1 MQRLIYRTL
10 IPVTEMILLMIVC
23 MTQVSAGVMTT
34 TEPTGAADAVYV
46 AGNPDFYPIEYYDE
60 ESGSYEGIMP
70 EMLEKVSEKTGMD
83 FVYVSGGNKNRQKN
97 LAENRQVEMVSAH
110 EADREIDWDLQDD
123 LLLFRV
129 EREKENVEVYTGF
142 TRIASNDLITKVQ
155 KALEEICREDLSG
168 IAVSYVMEQKEQHFP
183 KKVLLIV
190 LTAVIL
196 LSAGLLI
203 YIFRLRKKNLQQ
215 EKNEMDDPLTGLG
228 NAGYLEYQFG
238 NLLSVQ
244 EIPLYYLAYIGIHNM
259 EQIRQYQGEEELGT
273 LQKYIASVIS
283 QGTGDAEV
291 PVRLNDGEFAV
302 LFQNGNDA
310 DAGKRIEMFMD
321 SLKQYPEQFS
331 KDYKPE
337 LHAGIY
343 HLKAEKKDFE
353 MAVFCAK
360 QGYLYA
366 VKYGLAYA
374 FGNQK
379 VLNDAKEK
387 ALLKRELQDAI
398 KNREFQLYLQF
409 VVDKNT
415 KKICGAEAL
424 SRWQN
429 PRQGIL
435 NPGKYVG
442 LMHEAGIIEKLD
454 FYICEEACKQLEEWK
469 RQGLEELW
477 ISCNFTRTAI
487 STEHFPETFQKV
499 VEKYEFRHDRLR
511 IEITEDSLA
520 ENDALIRRNIAQC
533 SKMGFFIVLDDF
545 GSGYSSLMD
554 LCDYPLDCVKID
566 RSIVIRSVEPRGME
580 LLSGICRLA
589 HEMKMHVLCEGVET
603 EEENSRIGKLSCEYI
618 QGYYYSRVFPKEHAM
633 EYYEKY
639 MSGLK

>member
-23 MTQVSAGVMTT
+23 MIQVSAGVMTT

-129 EREKENVEVYTGF
+129 EREKENVEVYIGF

-228 NAGYLEYQFG
+228 NTAYLEYQFE

-244 EIPLYYLAYIGIHNM
+244 EIRLYYLAFVGIHNM
-259 EQIRQYQGEEELGT
+259 EQIRQLKEIQLHT
-273 LQKYIASVIS
+273 LNKTAI
-283 QGTGDAEV
+283 
-291 PVRLNDGEFAV
+291 
-302 LFQNGNDA
+302 
-310 DAGKRIEMFMD
+310 
-321 SLKQYPEQFS
+321 
-331 KDYKPE
+331 
-337 LHAGIY
+337 
-343 HLKAEKKDFE
+343 
-353 MAVFCAK
+353 
-360 QGYLYA
+360 
-366 VKYGLAYA
+366 VKYDA
-374 FGNQK
+374 F
-379 VLNDAKEK
+379 
-387 ALLKRELQDAI
+387 
-398 KNREFQLYLQF
+398 
-409 VVDKNT
+409 
-415 KKICGAEAL
+415 
-424 SRWQN
+424 
-429 PRQGIL
+429 
-435 NPGKYVG
+435 
-442 LMHEAGIIEKLD
+442 
-454 FYICEEACKQLEEWK
+454 
-469 RQGLEELW
+469 
-477 ISCNFTRTAI
+477 
-487 STEHFPETFQKV
+487 
-499 VEKYEFRHDRLR
+499 
-511 IEITEDSLA
+511 
-520 ENDALIRRNIAQC
+520 
-533 SKMGFFIVLDDF
+533 
-545 GSGYSSLMD
+545 
-554 LCDYPLDCVKID
+554 
-566 RSIVIRSVEPRGME
+566 
-580 LLSGICRLA
+580 
-589 HEMKMHVLCEGVET
+589 
-603 EEENSRIGKLSCEYI
+603 
-618 QGYYYSRVFPKEHAM
+618 
-633 EYYEKY
+633 
-639 MSGLK
+639 